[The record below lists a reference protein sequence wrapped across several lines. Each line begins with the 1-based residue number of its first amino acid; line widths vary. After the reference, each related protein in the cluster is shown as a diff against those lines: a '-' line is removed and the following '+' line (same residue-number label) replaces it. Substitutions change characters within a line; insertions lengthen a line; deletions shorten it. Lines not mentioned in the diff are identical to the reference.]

1 MANGKVKSSSA
12 PAFVKAGGKAMFGK
26 QSAGPAKAAT
36 TAAGAGSG
44 GGKFGK
50 GGGKA
55 MFGKQSAGPKAPG
68 KVGK

>member
-1 MANGKVKSSSA
+1 MTKKVLSTSS
-12 PAFVKAGGKAMFGK
+12 PAFAKGGSKGMFGK
-26 QSAGPAKAAT
+26 QSAGPQKPGT
-36 TAAGAGSG
+36 TAKNGSG

-50 GGGKA
+50 GGSGH